1 MQLNFLKNKNILVTG
16 GTGSIGS
23 ALVFKLIKLKC
34 NVVRVMSNDENS
46 LFELSNAINEKFLI
60 DINFK
65 NAMENNKIRFFLG
78 DVRDRA
84 RCREVTRNVDL
95 VIHAAALKH
104 VGISEYNPK
113 EAMQTNVQGTK
124 NIFQASVKN
133 GVSNFLFISTDKVVN
148 AKTIMG
154 KSKQLA
160 EKYIINAKQINKKKM
175 KVAVVRFGNV
185 LGSRGSVIP
194 KFISSIKK
202 NRKILVT
209 HEKMA
214 RFVMSTEQAVNSILK
229 SIKHMKGND
238 IFIFKS
244 MKCFKIKELAYALA
258 KYYKVSK
265 NKVQILN
272 KKTNEKFEEEL
283 FSLKE
288 LMYLRLKADMLV
300 ISNKKNL
307 LSQNKLS
314 DLDSYRVS
322 NFNFLNKNQIIKLL
336 IKNKIL

>member
-1 MQLNFLKNKNILVTG
+1 MK
-16 GTGSIGS
+16 
-23 ALVFKLIKLKC
+23 
-34 NVVRVMSNDENS
+34 
-46 LFELSNAINEKFLI
+46 KFLI

-65 NAMENNKIRFFLG
+65 NAMENNKIRFLG

-300 ISNKKNL
+300 ISNKK
-307 LSQNKLS
+307 SSFTK
-314 DLDSYRVS
+314 
-322 NFNFLNKNQIIKLL
+322 
-336 IKNKIL
+336 

>member
-1 MQLNFLKNKNILVTG
+1 
-16 GTGSIGS
+16 
-23 ALVFKLIKLKC
+23 
-34 NVVRVMSNDENS
+34 
-46 LFELSNAINEKFLI
+46 
-60 DINFK
+60 
-65 NAMENNKIRFFLG
+65 
-78 DVRDRA
+78 
-84 RCREVTRNVDL
+84 
-95 VIHAAALKH
+95 
-104 VGISEYNPK
+104 
-113 EAMQTNVQGTK
+113 
-124 NIFQASVKN
+124 
-133 GVSNFLFISTDKVVN
+133 
-148 AKTIMG
+148 MG

-300 ISNKKNL
+300 ISNKNL